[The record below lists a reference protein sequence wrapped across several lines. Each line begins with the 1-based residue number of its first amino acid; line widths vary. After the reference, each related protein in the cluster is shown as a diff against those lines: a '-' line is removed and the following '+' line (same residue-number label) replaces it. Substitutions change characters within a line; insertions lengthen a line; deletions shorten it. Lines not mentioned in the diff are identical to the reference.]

1 MIFSKESQYTFFG
14 MKNTYVILFREVL
27 MFNDRYEHVGADN
40 CLQHTSSYTGL
51 NINLCATSEIAISI
65 ENIKANLN
73 RMFVKNDMSDQDDCG
88 YSYKKICISSW
99 CWRFIYMYFKVNNH
113 LETVEIERDRKKGC
127 IRHHGT
133 LEASRQ
139 TDTLEGL
146 RFGTNVMFESFR
158 SLVGTFYGVGV
169 QTEPPT

>member
-1 MIFSKESQYTFFG
+1 
-14 MKNTYVILFREVL
+14 
-27 MFNDRYEHVGADN
+27 
-40 CLQHTSSYTGL
+40 
-51 NINLCATSEIAISI
+51 
-65 ENIKANLN
+65 
-73 RMFVKNDMSDQDDCG
+73 
-88 YSYKKICISSW
+88 
-99 CWRFIYMYFKVNNH
+99 MYFKVNNH
-113 LETVEIERDRKKGC
+113 LETVEIGRDRKKGC